1 MGDRWDD
8 IPTASVRSVGV
19 FHGIG
24 CDVSP
29 EREGESRRA
38 GPAVVKEKILELEHT
53 NNVSMPSV
61 VFLDAGTDSVLRIAR
76 AGSVK
81 LRLELL
87 GLRAD
92 GACSGCACWDEA
104 GIVIMGVLYGHCYP
118 SEVRVKS
125 P

>member
-1 MGDRWDD
+1 MGCV
-8 IPTASVRSVGV
+8 A
-19 FHGIG
+19 
-24 CDVSP
+24 SP
-29 EREGESRRA
+29 EREGDSRRA

-53 NNVSMPSV
+53 NSVSMPSALL
-61 VFLDAGTDSVLRIAR
+61 LDAGTDVVLRAAR

-92 GACSGCACWDEA
+92 GACSGCWDEA
-104 GIVIMGVLYGHCYP
+104 GIVIMGFLCEHCYP
-118 SEVRVKS
+118 SEVEVKG